1 VACNSATDVFDMI
14 VTNSL
19 ILALNC
25 AIGSSAKTGNEI
37 DNKKERNAAGTQSLR
52 ELIKSPP

>member
-1 VACNSATDVFDMI
+1 MI

-25 AIGSSAKTGNEI
+25 AIGSAAKTGNEI